1 MLYYIGKIIVRNM
14 RKFKI
19 TERIWS
25 MNGLLKAVPMDF
37 ADYFVAFMT
46 FARETIAEIK
56 VSDMIDILLL
66 TILFSFIF
74 RYIIHKKAGAL
85 IVGVF
90 LCFAIYM
97 LASVFELTGIRY
109 ILAEIFQ
116 IGIIA
121 IIIIFQPEIRELLER
136 LGSGSINS
144 LKGLGDS
151 GSQSKMQYRSIDAIC
166 KAVHILSMQKT
177 GALIVIARNMN
188 LDEIIHTGTE
198 INADIS
204 EPLIRNLF
212 YDKSPLHDGAV
223 VIDNGEIAA
232 AACILPLTKRNSVDQ
247 ELGTR
252 HRAAIGLSE
261 STDAMVVVVSEETG
275 IVSVA
280 KDAELT
286 RNYTN
291 ESLRQL
297 LIKELIKGDQ
307 N

>member
-1 MLYYIGKIIVRNM
+1 MM
-14 RKFKI
+14 
-19 TERIWS
+19 
-25 MNGLLKAVPMDF
+25 GLLNTQPTNFVEHFRAFIAFAKEAFADF
-37 ADYFVAFMT
+37 A
-46 FARETIAEIK
+46 
-56 VSDMIDILLL
+56 VSDAIDILLL

-74 RYIIHKKAGAL
+74 RYIIHKRAGAL
-85 IVGVF
+85 IFGIFV
-90 LCFAIYM
+90 CFVILV
-97 LASVFELTGIRY
+97 LASVFDLTGTRF
-109 ILAEIFQ
+109 ILSGVFQ

-121 IIIIFQPEIRELLER
+121 IVIIFQPEIRELLEK

-144 LKGLGDS
+144 IKGLGDN
-151 GSQSKMQYRSIDAIC
+151 GNVNRIQYRAIDGIC

-177 GALIVIARNMN
+177 GALIVIGRTMT
-188 LDEIIHTGTE
+188 LDEIVNTGTE

-204 EPLIRNLF
+204 DALIRNLF
-212 YDKSPLHDGAV
+212 YDKSPLHDGAL
-223 VIDNGEIAA
+223 VIDNGRIAA
-232 AACILPLTKRNSVDQ
+232 AACILPLTRRASVEQ

-261 STDAMVVVVSEETG
+261 STDAIVIVVSEETG

-291 ESLRQL
+291 DTLRQL
-297 LIKELIKGDQ
+297 LVKELIRGEQ

>member
-1 MLYYIGKIIVRNM
+1 MLYYIGKNIAQALCA
-14 RKFKI
+14 KS
-19 TERIWS
+19 ERIGF
-25 MNGLLKAVPMDF
+25 MNGLLRTSPSDF
-37 ADYFVAFMT
+37 ADFFIAFMS
-46 FARETIAEIK
+46 FAKDAIADIK
-56 VSDMIDILLL
+56 ISDMVDILLL

-90 LCFAIYM
+90 LCFAIYIIASIFD
-97 LASVFELTGIRY
+97 LAGIRY
-109 ILAEIFQ
+109 ILSEIFQ
-116 IGIIA
+116 IGIIT
-121 IIIIFQPEIRELLER
+121 IVIIFQPEIRELLER

-144 LKGLGDS
+144 IKGLGDS
-151 GSQSKMQYRSIDAIC
+151 TSVSKLQYRSVDAIC

-177 GALIVIARNMN
+177 GALIVIARNMD

-204 EPLIRNLF
+204 EPLLRNLF

-232 AACILPLTKRNSVDQ
+232 AACILPLTKRAAVDQ

-252 HRAAIGLSE
+252 HRAAIGLCE

-275 IVSVA
+275 IISVA
-280 KDAELT
+280 KDGELT

-291 ESLRQL
+291 ETLRQL
-297 LIKELIKGDQ
+297 LIKELIKGDTD
-307 N
+307 